1 MIKSIKLSF
10 GVAVTAAAI
19 LVSSS
24 AFAAD
29 DSCKVLTD
37 DQYQSKIQ
45 GNWHPHDK
53 LDYEDKHYDIH
64 LSFSATGANSGTFHS
79 YLYEITDKNHM
90 ITVDGSYEIHAGM
103 MTTRVTYSNLPTIE
117 GQSLDVSIFCLT
129 DSTLTVGDGQDNLVL
144 DRV

>member
-1 MIKSIKLSF
+1 MKKSIKLSF
-10 GVAVTAAAI
+10 GAAVSAAAI
-19 LVSSS
+19 LVSAS
-24 AFAAD
+24 AFAG
-29 DSCKVLTD
+29 DSCGFLTD
-37 DQYQSKIQ
+37 DQYQAKIQ

-64 LSFSATGANSGTFHS
+64 VSFAATGEHSGTFHS

-90 ITVDGSYEIHAGM
+90 ITVDGDYEIHGGM

-117 GQSLDVSIFCLT
+117 GQSVDVNIFCVT
-129 DSTLTVGDGQDNLVL
+129 DSTLTVGDGHDNLVL